1 MLSTLQQDRIAR
13 EFMIAEQNR
22 AYQESLDADREK
34 VVFMY
39 MYKLSDDLYRML
51 CTLPIMCMFRRG
63 KEWRRKE
70 LRKKRSKQE

>member
-39 MYKLSDDLYRML
+39 KLSDDLYRML
-51 CTLPIMCMFRRG
+51 CTLSIMCTFRRG
-63 KEWRRKE
+63 KEWRRRERK
-70 LRKKRSKQE
+70 KKRSKLE